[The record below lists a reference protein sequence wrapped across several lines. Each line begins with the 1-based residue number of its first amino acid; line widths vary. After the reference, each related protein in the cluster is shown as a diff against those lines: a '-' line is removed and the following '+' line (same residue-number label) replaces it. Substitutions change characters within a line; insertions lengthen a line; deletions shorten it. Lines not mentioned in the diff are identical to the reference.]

1 MSTPIPAP
9 SKEEQARL
17 LEDALSVVRQQSHLM
32 LKNLESKGKLM
43 DALKHASSMLSELRT
58 SSLGPKQYYELYMS
72 VFDSMRNLSVYL
84 KDNHP
89 NNHLADL
96 YELVQ
101 YAGNILPRLYLM
113 VTVGT
118 VYMSVP
124 EAPVKEILKDMME
137 MCRGVQ
143 HPIRG
148 LFLRYY
154 LSGQSRD
161 CLPIGDSDGPEG
173 NLTDSIHFVITN
185 FIEMNKLWVRL
196 QHQGHSRER
205 EKRMKERQELQI
217 LIGSNLVRLSQ
228 LDGVDAETYKTT
240 ILPAIL
246 EQVVQCRDIL
256 AQEYLL
262 EVITQVF
269 PDDFH
274 LQTLDLFL
282 SATGKLNPG
291 VNVKNIVISMI
302 DRLAAYAN
310 REAESQSPEIRKERE
325 EAQMK
330 KLTAAVRRIRF
341 RGDLAEEYGLF
352 KDHTIEEPEETSVE
366 AEAVASVAPP
376 MPVLDGGWGDSTTA
390 TDESDATEATTA
402 ETADSEVDSEAE
414 HADTE
419 ETPATEEDV
428 PDDSSSDGGLFGK
441 DDDDDPIREFAPNA
455 AAGRKA
461 IIVDKPI
468 VESRDLL
475 EEIRLFEVFFEQ
487 IQLLIK
493 ARPDL
498 PIGDVTALLVSLTN
512 LCLNCY
518 PAELEYIDQIM
529 GFTLEKCEEY
539 KDNADLHSPPAK
551 NNILALL
558 LAPISSYKSLLN
570 VLAIPNYL
578 HLLHAQ
584 SYATRRS
591 IAAAVAHSIL
601 KNYTK
606 LEAPEDVEGVAELL
620 RVVIKEGQQPA
631 VPFSS
636 TSAPTGQLNGGA
648 APAKRKDAET
658 EETVEEQGWLARMV
672 HLIESDIPDVQFR
685 MLQLAKKAFSEGGDR
700 IKYTFPALVTSSVK
714 LVQTY
719 WGKRFVDNAYAQKIV
734 ATFKF
739 SHQLITE
746 MYAAGTSADTCL
758 RLYIFCGQIADQ
770 VESEEVAFEF
780 FAQAYIVFEEALTD
794 SRAQFQALSIIAGA
808 LHSTRNFTKESYET
822 LITKNALFGSKL
834 LKKPDQCRAVYFASH
849 LWWAVEIP
857 VRGEEEG
864 KTPLY
869 RDGKRVLECLQRA
882 LRVADAC
889 MDSAVSIE
897 LFVEILNRYVYYFDR
912 GCEVVTVKYVNGLI
926 SLIMSNLSST
936 IDASVTDSPRKHF
949 ERTLQYIN
957 AQKEEDERFDQITW

>member
-1 MSTPIPAP
+1 MSTPVPQP
-9 SKEEQARL
+9 SREEQARL
-17 LEDALSVVRQQSHLM
+17 LDDALAVVRQQSHLM
-32 LKNLESKGKLM
+32 VKNLESKGKLM

-58 SSLGPKQYYELYMS
+58 SALGPKQYYELYMA
-72 VFDSMRNLSVYL
+72 VFDSIRNLSVYL

-124 EAPVKEILKDMME
+124 DAPVKEILKDMME

-161 CLPIGDSDGPEG
+161 SLPIGDSEGPEG
-173 NLTDSIHFVITN
+173 NLTDSVHFVITN

-205 EKRMKERQELQI
+205 EKRIKERQELQI

-228 LDGVDAETYKTT
+228 LEGVDVETYKST

-269 PDDFH
+269 PDEFH
-274 LQTLDLFL
+274 LQSLDLFL

-302 DRLAAYAN
+302 DRLAAYAS
-310 REAESQSPEIRKERE
+310 REAESEEPAVRKAKEEASIRKL
-325 EAQMK
+325 A
-330 KLTAAVRRIRF
+330 AAVKRIRF
-341 RGDLAEEYGLF
+341 KDSVAEEYGLF
-352 KDHTIEEPEETSVE
+352 KDHTIEEREEESTPPPPPALNGDWEDAKTTPEKKQEDGAENENTLAAGENEADVE
-366 AEAVASVAPP
+366 EEEDDVDNDEEKVKPVKPAEAPRSL
-376 MPVLDGGWGDSTTA
+376 LD
-390 TDESDATEATTA
+390 
-402 ETADSEVDSEAE
+402 
-414 HADTE
+414 
-419 ETPATEEDV
+419 
-428 PDDSSSDGGLFGK
+428 
-441 DDDDDPIREFAPNA
+441 
-455 AAGRKA
+455 
-461 IIVDKPI
+461 
-468 VESRDLL
+468 
-475 EEIRLFEVFFEQ
+475 EIALFEVFFEQ
-487 IQLLIK
+487 IQLLIQ

-498 PIGDVTALLVSLTN
+498 SIGDITALLVSLTN

-529 GFTLEKCEEY
+529 GFTLEKVEEF
-539 KDNADLHSPPAK
+539 KNNADLHSAPAK
-551 NNILALL
+551 NNVISLL

-578 HLLHAQ
+578 SLLHAQ

-591 IAAAVAHSIL
+591 IAAAVASSIL
-601 KNYTK
+601 KNYSK
-606 LEAPEDVEGVAELL
+606 LETPEDVEGVTELL
-620 RVVIKEGQQPA
+620 RVIIKEGQQPA

-636 TSAPTGQLNGGA
+636 TTAPGQPQPQQANGNGGA
-648 APAKRKDAET
+648 AKRKESET
-658 EETVEEQGWLARMV
+658 EDTIEEQGWLARIV
-672 HLIESDIPDVQFR
+672 HLIQSDVPDVQFR
-685 MLQLAKKAFSEGGDR
+685 MLQLAKKALGEGGDR
-700 IKYTFPALVTSSVK
+700 IKFTFPALITSSIK
-714 LVQTY
+714 LVQAY
-719 WGKRFVDNAYAQKIV
+719 WGKRFTDNAFAQKIV
-734 ATFKF
+734 AVFKF
-739 SHQLITE
+739 AHQLITE
-746 MYAAGTSADTCL
+746 MYNTGASPDTCL
-758 RLYIFCGQIADQ
+758 RLYVFAGQIADQ

-780 FAQAYIVFEEALTD
+780 FAQAYVTFEEAITD
-794 SRAQFQALSIIAGA
+794 SRAQFQSLSVLAGA
-808 LHSTRNFTKESYET
+808 LHGTRNFGKDNYET
-822 LITKNALFGSKL
+822 LITKNALYGSKL

-889 MDSAVSIE
+889 MDTAVSIE

-912 GCEVVTVKYVNGLI
+912 GCDVVTVKYVNGLI
-926 SLIMSNLSST
+926 SLILSNLSTT
-936 IDASVTDSPRKHF
+936 IDQSSSDSPRKHF
-949 ERTLQYIN
+949 DRTLRYIA

>member
-1 MSTPIPAP
+1 MSTPLPPP

-17 LEDALSVVRQQSHLM
+17 LEDALGVVRQQSHLM

-58 SSLGPKQYYELYMS
+58 SALGPKQYYELYMS

-84 KDNHP
+84 KENHP

-124 EAPVKEILKDMME
+124 DAPVKEILKDMME

-161 CLPIGDSDGPEG
+161 CLPVGDSDGPEG

-196 QHQGHSRER
+196 QHQGHSRDR

-228 LDGVDAETYKTT
+228 LEGVDATIYKTT

-269 PDDFH
+269 PDEFH
-274 LQTLDLFL
+274 LQSLDLFL
-282 SATGKLNPG
+282 SAVGKLNPG

-310 REAESQSPEIRKERE
+310 REAEGQAPEVRKAKE
-325 EAQMK
+325 EAAMK
-330 KLTAAVRRIRF
+330 KLEAAVRRIRF
-341 RGDLAEEYGLF
+341 KDDIAQEYGLF
-352 KDHTIEEPEETSVE
+352 KDHTIPDKEEVVTPPPPALNGDWEDAGNGDEEHESEPQHEGGETDE
-366 AEAVASVAPP
+366 AEEVEDAK
-376 MPVLDGGWGDSTTA
+376 
-390 TDESDATEATTA
+390 SDK
-402 ETADSEVDSEAE
+402 
-414 HADTE
+414 
-419 ETPATEEDV
+419 
-428 PDDSSSDGGLFGK
+428 LFG
-441 DDDDDPIREFAPNA
+441 DDDEIVKETTSGAAQTTVEPISQEPD
-455 AAGRKA
+455 
-461 IIVDKPI
+461 V
-468 VESRDLL
+468 DLL
-475 EEIRLFEVFFEQ
+475 EEIKLFEVFFEQ
-487 IQLLIK
+487 IQLLIQ

-518 PAELEYIDQIM
+518 PAELDYIDQIM
-529 GFTLEKCEEY
+529 GFTLEKVEEF

-570 VLAIPNYL
+570 VLAIPNYVR
-578 HLLHAQ
+578 LLHAQ

-606 LEAPEDVEGVAELL
+606 IETPEDVEGVAELL
-620 RVVIKEGQQPA
+620 QVIIVEGQHPA
-631 VPFSS
+631 QPFSS
-636 TSAPTGQLNGGA
+636 TGA
-648 APAKRKDAET
+648 APATPAPANGTAPTPKRKDAET
-658 EETVEEQGWLARMV
+658 DETVEEQGWLARMV
-672 HLIESDIPDVQFR
+672 HLIQSDVPDVQFR
-685 MLQLAKKAFSEGGDR
+685 MLQLAKKAFSAGGDR
-700 IKYTFPALVTSSVK
+700 IKYTFPALVTSSIK

-734 ATFKF
+734 AVFKF

-746 MYAAGTSADTCL
+746 MYTTGASPDTCL
-758 RLYIFCGQIADQ
+758 RLYVFCGQIADQ
-770 VESEEVAFEF
+770 VESEEVAYEF
-780 FAQAYIVFEEALTD
+780 FAQAYLVFEEALTD
-794 SRAQFQALSIIAGA
+794 SRSQFQSLSVIAGA
-808 LHSTRNFTKESYET
+808 LHGTRNFTKESYET

-857 VRGEEEG
+857 TRGEKEG

-889 MDSAVSIE
+889 MDAAVSIE

-936 IDASVTDSPRKHF
+936 IDQSTNDSPRKHF
-949 ERTLQYIN
+949 ERTLQYIA
-957 AQKEEDERFDQITW
+957 AQKEEDERFDQINW

>member
-1 MSTPIPAP
+1 MSTPIPSP

-32 LKNLESKGKLM
+32 VKNLESKGKLM

-58 SSLGPKQYYELYMS
+58 SALGPKQYYELYMA

-84 KDNHP
+84 KENHP

-124 EAPVKEILKDMME
+124 DAPVKEILKDMME

-161 CLPIGDSDGPEG
+161 CLPIGNSDGPEG

-217 LIGSNLVRLSQ
+217 LIGSNLVRVSQ
-228 LDGVDAETYKTT
+228 LDGVEAETYKTT

-269 PDDFH
+269 PDEFH

-310 REAESQSPEIRKERE
+310 REAEGQAPEVRKARE
-325 EAQMK
+325 EAAMR
-330 KLTAAVRRIRF
+330 KLEAAVKRIRF
-341 RGDLAEEYGLF
+341 KDSVAEEYGLF
-352 KDHTIEEPEETSVE
+352 KDHTVQEVTP
-366 AEAVASVAPP
+366 VAPP
-376 MPVLDGGWGDSTTA
+376 PPALNGDWEDTSAAAADEEQENGVHDESTETNGDGTTSGDDGKEETA
-390 TDESDATEATTA
+390 T
-402 ETADSEVDSEAE
+402 
-414 HADTE
+414 
-419 ETPATEEDV
+419 TPAPAPVAEE
-428 PDDSSSDGGLFGK
+428 
-441 DDDDDPIREFAPNA
+441 PN
-455 AAGRKA
+455 
-461 IIVDKPI
+461 
-468 VESRDLL
+468 LL

-518 PAELEYIDQIM
+518 PAELDYIDQIM
-529 GFTLEKCEEY
+529 GFTLEKVEEF

-578 HLLHAQ
+578 RLLHAQ

-606 LEAPEDVEGVAELL
+606 IETPEDVEGVAELL
-620 RVVIKEGQQPA
+620 RVIIKEGQQPS
-631 VPFSS
+631 VPFSNN
-636 TSAPTGQLNGGA
+636 TAAAVAPQAATNGGA
-648 APAKRKDAET
+648 ANATNKRKDAET
-658 EETVEEQGWLARMV
+658 DETVEEQGWLARIV
-672 HLIESDIPDVQFR
+672 HLIQSDIPDVQFR
-685 MLQLAKKAFSEGGDR
+685 MLQLAKKALGEGGDR
-700 IKYTFPALVTSSVK
+700 IKFTFPALVTSSVK

-734 ATFKF
+734 AVFKF
-739 SHQLITE
+739 AHQLITD
-746 MYAAGTSADTCL
+746 MYSSGASPDTCL

-770 VESEEVAFEF
+770 VESEEVAYEF
-780 FAQAYIVFEEALTD
+780 FAQAYLTFEEALTD
-794 SRAQFQALSIIAGA
+794 SRAQFQALCIIGGA
-808 LHSTRNFTKESYET
+808 LHGTRNFTKENYET

-849 LWWAVEIP
+849 LWWAVEVA

-864 KTPLY
+864 KTLLY

-936 IDASVTDSPRKHF
+936 IDQSTNDSPRKHF

-957 AQKEEDERFDQITW
+957 SQKEEDERFDQINW

>member
-1 MSTPIPAP
+1 MSTPMPSP

-58 SSLGPKQYYELYMS
+58 SALGPKQYYELYMA

-124 EAPVKEILKDMME
+124 DAPVKEILKDMME

-161 CLPIGDSDGPEG
+161 CLPVGDSDGPDG

-217 LIGSNLVRLSQ
+217 LVGSNLVRLSQ
-228 LDGVDAETYKTT
+228 LDGVDAETYKTS

-269 PDDFH
+269 PDEFH

-310 REAESQSPEIRKERE
+310 REAEGQAPEVRKARE
-325 EAQMK
+325 EAAMK
-330 KLTAAVRRIRF
+330 KLAAAVKRIRF
-341 RGDLAEEYGLF
+341 KDSVAEEYGLF
-352 KDHTIEEPEETSVE
+352 KDHTVE
-366 AEAVASVAPP
+366 DKEQPVAPP
-376 MPVLDGGWGDSTTA
+376 PPTLNGDWEDASTVAEDQEDGGHDETNAANGEASTNGH
-390 TDESDATEATTA
+390 TE
-402 ETADSEVDSEAE
+402 D
-414 HADTE
+414 
-419 ETPATEEDV
+419 ETPAAPAPAED
-428 PDDSSSDGGLFGK
+428 
-441 DDDDDPIREFAPNA
+441 EPN
-455 AAGRKA
+455 
-461 IIVDKPI
+461 
-468 VESRDLL
+468 LL

-518 PAELEYIDQIM
+518 PAELDYIDQIM
-529 GFTLEKCEEY
+529 GFTLEKVEEFR
-539 KDNADLHSPPAK
+539 DNADLHSPPAK

-578 HLLHAQ
+578 RLLHAQ

-606 LEAPEDVEGVAELL
+606 IETPEDVDGVAELL
-620 RVVIKEGQQPA
+620 RVIIKEGQQPA
-631 VPFSS
+631 VPFSN
-636 TSAPTGQLNGGA
+636 TAAAPVAPQAANGA
-648 APAKRKDAET
+648 AGATKRKDTET
-658 EETVEEQGWLARMV
+658 DETVEEQGWLARIV
-672 HLIESDIPDVQFR
+672 HLIQSDVPDVQFR
-685 MLQLAKKAFSEGGDR
+685 MLQLAKKAFGEGGDR
-700 IKYTFPALVTSSVK
+700 IKFTFPAMVTSSVK
-714 LVQTY
+714 LVQTF

-734 ATFKF
+734 AVFKF
-739 SHQLITE
+739 AHQLITE
-746 MYAAGTSADTCL
+746 MYSSGASPDTCL

-770 VESEEVAFEF
+770 VESEEVAYEF

-794 SRAQFQALSIIAGA
+794 SRAQFQALCIIAGA
-808 LHSTRNFTKESYET
+808 LHGSRNFTKENYET
-822 LITKNALFGSKL
+822 LITKSALFGSKL

-849 LWWAVEIP
+849 LWWAVEIA

-926 SLIMSNLSST
+926 SLIMSNLSNT
-936 IDASVTDSPRKHF
+936 IDQSTNDSPRKHF

-957 AQKEEDERFDQITW
+957 AQKEEDDRFDQINW

>member
-1 MSTPIPAP
+1 
-9 SKEEQARL
+9 
-17 LEDALSVVRQQSHLM
+17 
-32 LKNLESKGKLM
+32 
-43 DALKHASSMLSELRT
+43 
-58 SSLGPKQYYELYMS
+58 
-72 VFDSMRNLSVYL
+72 
-84 KDNHP
+84 
-89 NNHLADL
+89 
-96 YELVQ
+96 
-101 YAGNILPRLYLM
+101 M

-124 EAPVKEILKDMME
+124 DAPVKEILKDMME

-161 CLPIGDSDGPEG
+161 CLPVGDSDGPEG

-217 LIGSNLVRLSQ
+217 LIGSNLVRVSQ
-228 LDGVDAETYKTT
+228 LDGVDAEIYKTT

-282 SATGKLNPG
+282 SVTGKLNPG

-302 DRLAAYAN
+302 DRLAAFAN
-310 REAESQSPEIRKERE
+310 REAEGQEPEVRKARE
-325 EAQMK
+325 EAAMK
-330 KLTAAVRRIRF
+330 KLAAAVKRIRF
-341 RGDLAEEYGLF
+341 RDGVAEEYGLF
-352 KDHTIEEPEETSVE
+352 KDHTIEATEP
-366 AEAVASVAPP
+366 VAPP
-376 MPVLDGGWGDSTTA
+376 PPALNGDWEDASTVA
-390 TDESDATEATTA
+390 EDQENSVHDESSETNGDAPTNGHA
-402 ETADSEVDSEAE
+402 EE
-414 HADTE
+414 E
-419 ETPATEEDV
+419 ETPTAPAPVVEE
-428 PDDSSSDGGLFGK
+428 
-441 DDDDDPIREFAPNA
+441 PN
-455 AAGRKA
+455 
-461 IIVDKPI
+461 
-468 VESRDLL
+468 LL

-518 PAELEYIDQIM
+518 PADLDYIDQIM
-529 GFTLEKCEEY
+529 GFTLEKVEEF

-578 HLLHAQ
+578 RLLHAQ

-606 LEAPEDVEGVAELL
+606 IETPEDVEGVAELL
-620 RVVIKEGQQPA
+620 RVIITEGQQPA
-631 VPFSS
+631 VPFSNTAVAS
-636 TSAPTGQLNGGA
+636 VAPQVANGA
-648 APAKRKDAET
+648 AGAAKRKDTET
-658 EETVEEQGWLARMV
+658 DETVEEQGWLARIV
-672 HLIESDIPDVQFR
+672 HLIQSDVPDVQFR
-685 MLQLAKKAFSEGGDR
+685 MLQLAKKALGEGGDR
-700 IKYTFPALVTSSVK
+700 IKFTFPALVTSSVK
-714 LVQTY
+714 LVQTF

-734 ATFKF
+734 AVFKF
-739 SHQLITE
+739 AHQLITD
-746 MYAAGTSADTCL
+746 MYSSGASPDTCL

-770 VESEEVAFEF
+770 VESEEVAYEF
-780 FAQAYIVFEEALTD
+780 FAQAYLVFEEALTD
-794 SRAQFQALSIIAGA
+794 SRAQFQSLCVIAGA
-808 LHSTRNFTKESYET
+808 LHGTRNFTKENYET

-849 LWWAVEIP
+849 LWWAVEIA

-926 SLIMSNLSST
+926 SLIMSNLSNT
-936 IDASVTDSPRKHF
+936 IDQSTNDSPRKHF

-957 AQKEEDERFDQITW
+957 AQKEEDDRFDQINW

>member
-1 MSTPIPAP
+1 MSTPIPSP

-17 LEDALSVVRQQSHLM
+17 LEDALSVVRQQSQLM

-58 SSLGPKQYYELYMS
+58 SALGPKQYYELYMA

-84 KDNHP
+84 KENHP

-124 EAPVKEILKDMME
+124 DAPVKEILKDMME

-161 CLPIGDSDGPEG
+161 CLPLGDSDGPEG

-217 LIGSNLVRLSQ
+217 LIGSNLVRVSQ

-282 SATGKLNPG
+282 SVTGKLNPG

-302 DRLAAYAN
+302 DRLAAFAN
-310 REAESQSPEIRKERE
+310 REAEGQEPEVRKARE
-325 EAQMK
+325 DAAMK
-330 KLTAAVRRIRF
+330 KLAAAVKRIRF
-341 RGDLAEEYGLF
+341 RDGVAEEYGLF
-352 KDHTIEEPEETSVE
+352 KDHTIEDTEP
-366 AEAVASVAPP
+366 VAPP
-376 MPVLDGGWGDSTTA
+376 PPALNGDWEDASAVTEDQENGVH
-390 TDESDATEATTA
+390 DESNETNGEASTNGHTE
-402 ETADSEVDSEAE
+402 E
-414 HADTE
+414 E
-419 ETPATEEDV
+419 ETPTAPAPVVEE
-428 PDDSSSDGGLFGK
+428 
-441 DDDDDPIREFAPNA
+441 PN
-455 AAGRKA
+455 
-461 IIVDKPI
+461 
-468 VESRDLL
+468 LL

-518 PAELEYIDQIM
+518 PADLEYIDQIM
-529 GFTLEKCEEY
+529 GFTLEKVEEF

-578 HLLHAQ
+578 RLLHAQ

-606 LEAPEDVEGVAELL
+606 IETPEDVEGVAELL
-620 RVVIKEGQQPA
+620 RVIIKEGQQPA
-631 VPFSS
+631 VPFSNTAVAS
-636 TSAPTGQLNGGA
+636 VAPQAANGA
-648 APAKRKDAET
+648 AGAAKRKDTET
-658 EETVEEQGWLARMV
+658 DETVEEQGWLARII
-672 HLIESDIPDVQFR
+672 HLIQSDVPDVQFR
-685 MLQLAKKAFSEGGDR
+685 MLQLAKNALGEGGDR
-700 IKYTFPALVTSSVK
+700 IKFTFPALVTSSVK
-714 LVQTY
+714 LVQTF

-734 ATFKF
+734 SVFKF
-739 SHQLITE
+739 AHQLITD
-746 MYAAGTSADTCL
+746 MYSSGASPDTCL

-770 VESEEVAFEF
+770 VESEEVAYEF
-780 FAQAYIVFEEALTD
+780 FAQAYLVFEEALTD
-794 SRAQFQALSIIAGA
+794 SRAQFQALCVIAGA
-808 LHSTRNFTKESYET
+808 LHGTRNFTKENYET

-849 LWWAVEIP
+849 LWWAVEIA

-912 GCEVVTVKYVNGLI
+912 GCEVVTAKYVNGLI
-926 SLIMSNLSST
+926 SLIMSNLSNT
-936 IDASVTDSPRKHF
+936 IDQSTNDSPRKHF

-957 AQKEEDERFDQITW
+957 AQREEDDRFDQINW

>member
-1 MSTPIPAP
+1 M
-9 SKEEQARL
+9 
-17 LEDALSVVRQQSHLM
+17 
-32 LKNLESKGKLM
+32 
-43 DALKHASSMLSELRT
+43 
-58 SSLGPKQYYELYMS
+58 
-72 VFDSMRNLSVYL
+72 
-84 KDNHP
+84 
-89 NNHLADL
+89 
-96 YELVQ
+96 
-101 YAGNILPRLYLM
+101 
-113 VTVGT
+113 
-118 VYMSVP
+118 
-124 EAPVKEILKDMME
+124 
-137 MCRGVQ
+137 
-143 HPIRG
+143 
-148 LFLRYY
+148 
-154 LSGQSRD
+154 
-161 CLPIGDSDGPEG
+161 
-173 NLTDSIHFVITN
+173 
-185 FIEMNKLWVRL
+185 
-196 QHQGHSRER
+196 
-205 EKRMKERQELQI
+205 
-217 LIGSNLVRLSQ
+217 
-228 LDGVDAETYKTT
+228 
-240 ILPAIL
+240 
-246 EQVVQCRDIL
+246 QCRDIL

>member
-1 MSTPIPAP
+1 MTTPLPSP
-9 SKEEQARL
+9 SKEEQGRL
-17 LEDALSVVRQQSHLM
+17 LDEALNVVRQQSSLM

-58 SSLGPKQYYELYMS
+58 SSLGPKQYYELYMA

-124 EAPVKEILKDMME
+124 DAPVKEILKDMME

-161 CLPIGDSDGPEG
+161 CLPIGDSEGPEG
-173 NLTDSIHFVITN
+173 NLTDSIHFIITN

-205 EKRMKERQELQI
+205 EKRMRERQELQI
-217 LIGSNLVRLSQ
+217 LVGSNLVRLSQ
-228 LDGVDAETYKTT
+228 LEGVDVEVYKST

-269 PDDFH
+269 PDEFH

-302 DRLAAYAN
+302 DRLAAYAT
-310 REAESQSPEIRKERE
+310 REAEAQDPEVRKARE
-325 EAQMK
+325 EEAMK
-330 KLTAAVRRIRF
+330 KLTAAVKRIRF
-341 RGDLAEEYGLF
+341 KDNVAEEYGLF
-352 KDHTIEEPEETSVE
+352 KDHTIPDKPEEEGAASAPVAPLPALNGDWGDGNTAE
-366 AEAVASVAPP
+366 AETESGTESTVNEEASEN
-376 MPVLDGGWGDSTTA
+376 
-390 TDESDATEATTA
+390 ESEEDKKE
-402 ETADSEVDSEAE
+402 EESE
-414 HADTE
+414 E
-419 ETPATEEDV
+419 ETPDV
-428 PDDSSSDGGLFGK
+428 PAEPEQAPLFGDDPDPEPILPKQQVKKQEAAVSSS
-441 DDDDDPIREFAPNA
+441 N
-455 AAGRKA
+455 
-461 IIVDKPI
+461 
-468 VESRDLL
+468 LL

-498 PIGDVTALLVSLTN
+498 SIGDVTALLVSLTN

-518 PAELEYIDQIM
+518 PAELGYIDEIM
-529 GFTLEKCEEY
+529 GFTLEKVEEF
-539 KDNADLHSPPAK
+539 KDSADLHSPPAK

-578 HLLHAQ
+578 RLLHAQ

-606 LEAPEDVEGVAELL
+606 IEMPEDVEGVAELL
-620 RVVIKEGQQPA
+620 RVIIKEGQQPA
-631 VPFSS
+631 APFGTPNGVPSTPGVNGSS
-636 TSAPTGQLNGGA
+636 
-648 APAKRKDAET
+648 KRKDAET
-658 EETVEEQGWLARMV
+658 EETVEEQGWLARIV

-685 MLQLAKKAFSEGGDR
+685 MIQLAKKAFAEGGDR
-700 IKYTFPALVTSSVK
+700 IKYTYPALVTLSVK
-714 LVQTY
+714 LIQKY
-719 WGKRFVDNAYAQKIV
+719 YGKRFVDNAYAQKIV
-734 ATFKF
+734 AVAKLA
-739 SHQLITE
+739 HQLITE
-746 MYAAGTSADTCL
+746 MYSSGATPDTCL
-758 RLYIFCGQIADQ
+758 RLYVFCGQITDQ
-770 VESEEVAFEF
+770 VESEEVAYEF
-780 FAQAYIVFEEALTD
+780 FAQAYVVFEEALTD
-794 SRAQFQALSIIAGA
+794 SRAQFQALIVIAGA
-808 LHSTRNFTKESYET
+808 LHSTRNFSKESYET

-864 KTPLY
+864 KTALY
-869 RDGKRVLECLQRA
+869 RDGKRVLECLQRG

-897 LFVEILNRYVYYFDR
+897 LFVEILNRYVYYYDR

-926 SLIMSNLSST
+926 SLIMSSLANS
-936 IDASVTDSPRKHF
+936 IDNSVNDSPRKHF
-949 ERTLQYIN
+949 ERTLNYIN
-957 AQKEEDERFDQITW
+957 AQKEDDERFEQITW

>member
-17 LEDALSVVRQQSHLM
+17 LEDALNVVRQQSHLM
-32 LKNLESKGKLM
+32 VKNLESKGKLM

-58 SSLGPKQYYELYMS
+58 SALGPKQYYELYMA
-72 VFDSMRNLSVYL
+72 VFDSMRHLSMYL
-84 KDNHP
+84 KENHP

-118 VYMSVP
+118 VYMSIP
-124 EAPVKEILKDMME
+124 DAPVKEILKDMME

-161 CLPIGDSDGPEG
+161 CLPIGDSEGPEG

-228 LDGVDAETYKTT
+228 LDGVDVELYRNT

-269 PDDFH
+269 PDEFH

-282 SATGKLNPG
+282 SAVGKLNPG

-302 DRLAAYAN
+302 DRFAAYAT
-310 REAESQSPEIRKERE
+310 REAEADEPDVRKAKE
-325 EAQMK
+325 EAAMK
-330 KLTAAVRRIRF
+330 KLADAVKRIRF
-341 RGDLAEEYGLF
+341 KDSVAEEYGLF
-352 KDHTIEEPEETSVE
+352 KDHTVENKETESSPPPPALNGDWEDAETNTVVDEQEEHETGSAEESTNKEE
-366 AEAVASVAPP
+366 ATHDDNAIFKEEDAEEADQTP
-376 MPVLDGGWGDSTTA
+376 TA
-390 TDESDATEATTA
+390 TTQ
-402 ETADSEVDSEAE
+402 
-414 HADTE
+414 
-419 ETPATEEDV
+419 
-428 PDDSSSDGGLFGK
+428 SS
-441 DDDDDPIREFAPNA
+441 
-455 AAGRKA
+455 
-461 IIVDKPI
+461 
-468 VESRDLL
+468 LL
-475 EEIRLFEVFFEQ
+475 DQIGLFEVFFEQ

-518 PAELEYIDQIM
+518 PAELGYIDQIM
-529 GFTLEKCEEY
+529 AFTLEKVDEF
-539 KDNADLHSPPAK
+539 KDTADLHSAPAK
-551 NNILALL
+551 NNVLAIL

-578 HLLHAQ
+578 KLLHAQ

-606 LEAPEDVEGVAELL
+606 IEHPEDVEGVAELL
-620 RVVIKEGQQPA
+620 RVIIKEGQQPA
-631 VPFSS
+631 TPFGSSSS
-636 TSAPTGQLNGGA
+636 TPSVPGQTVNGTT
-648 APAKRKDAET
+648 PKKET
-658 EETVEEQGWLARMV
+658 ETEATVEEQGWLARMV
-672 HLIESDIPDVQFR
+672 HLIHSDIPDVQFR
-685 MLQLAKKAFSEGGDR
+685 MLQLAKKAFAEGGDR
-700 IKYTFPALVTSSVK
+700 IKYTYPALVTQTVK

-734 ATFKF
+734 AVFKF
-739 SHQLITE
+739 GHQLITE
-746 MYAAGTSADTCL
+746 MYSSGASPDNSL
-758 RLYIFCGQIADQ
+758 RLYVFCGQIADQ
-770 VESEEVAFEF
+770 VESEEVAYEF
-780 FAQAYIVFEEALTD
+780 FAQAYLIYEEALTD

-808 LHSTRNFTKESYET
+808 LHGSRNFTKENYET

-834 LKKPDQCRAVYFASH
+834 LKKPDQCRAVYAASH
-849 LWWAVEIP
+849 LWWAVENP

-864 KTPLY
+864 RATLY

-912 GCEVVTVKYVNGLI
+912 GCDVVTVKYVNGLI
-926 SLIMSNLSST
+926 SLIMSNLSTT
-936 IDASVTDSPRKHF
+936 IDHSTTDSPRKHF
-949 ERTLQYIN
+949 DRTLQYIN